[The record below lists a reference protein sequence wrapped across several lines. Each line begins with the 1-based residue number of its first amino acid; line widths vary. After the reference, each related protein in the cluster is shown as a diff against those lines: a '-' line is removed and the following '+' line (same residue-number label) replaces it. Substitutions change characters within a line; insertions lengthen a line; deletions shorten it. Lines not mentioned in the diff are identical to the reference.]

1 MADRNDGYGGGYNS
15 GYNSSLDGDV
25 PFAPSVA

>member
-15 GYNSSLDGDV
+15 VYNRSLDGDI